1 MQAQTGMAE
10 TSMWARTSLAATGMG
25 VRMRMDRSG
34 HVGVDATADTVLA
47 GVDVFPKM
55 TMSQKLVLG

>member
-1 MQAQTGMAE
+1 
-10 TSMWARTSLAATGMG
+10 MWARTSLAATGMG